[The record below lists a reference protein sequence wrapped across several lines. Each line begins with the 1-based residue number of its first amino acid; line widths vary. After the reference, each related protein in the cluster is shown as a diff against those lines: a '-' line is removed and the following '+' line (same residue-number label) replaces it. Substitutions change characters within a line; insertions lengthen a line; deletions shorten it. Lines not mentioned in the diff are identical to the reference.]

1 MQYMQLLLSK
11 TVYCLLGN
19 CAVRGGE
26 FQVYSVSPGAFGAV
40 YFHSLEE
47 KRIKNSKC
55 YIQIRHKIE
64 LSRSED

>member
-19 CAVRGGE
+19 YAVRGGG
-26 FQVYSVSPGAFGAV
+26 FLVYSVSPGAFGAV

-47 KRIKNSKC
+47 KWIKNAKNAQTTAQLHSSHTLVK
-55 YIQIRHKIE
+55 
-64 LSRSED
+64 

>member
-11 TVYCLLGN
+11 TVYFLGN
-19 CAVRGGE
+19 YAVRGGE
-26 FQVYSVSPGAFGAV
+26 FLVYSVSPGAFGAV